1 MKIAIVSESPA
12 DEAAIKILVD
22 AIVGSESELF
32 SFRTRPNGW
41 TRIFDLLPNI
51 IKHLHYG
58 GTDVEALVVVIDS
71 DESPIHKVAH
81 ETANVEMPECR
92 LCRLRVSVRTEL
104 SRLRPLPHGI
114 RLKTALGL
122 AVPAIEAWYRAGL
135 DAHVNEVAWN
145 RKLLGEDVSYDKRSL
160 KKDTYGSYQ
169 PSLTI
174 ETTAAVAAAERL
186 TQNLELLEQL
196 FPNGFGSLLRDLRGW
211 EDA

>member
-58 GTDVEALVVVIDS
+58 TEVEALVVIMDS
-71 DESPIHKVAH
+71 DESPIHNNAH
-81 ETANVEMPECR
+81 DEANAENFECR
-92 LCRLRVSVRTEL
+92 LCRLRETVRSEL
-104 SRLRPLPHGI
+104 SRLRSLPNRI
-114 RLKTALGL
+114 DLKTALGL

-145 RKLLGEDVSYDKRSL
+145 RKLSGERVSYDKRSL
-160 KKDTYGSYQ
+160 KKDTYGTDQ
-169 PSLTI
+169 PNLNM
-174 ETTAAVAAAERL
+174 ETGAAVAAAQRL
-186 TQNLELLEQL
+186 TDNLDLLEQL
-196 FPNGFGSLLRDLRGW
+196 FPNGFGCLIRDLRGW
-211 EDA
+211 AEN

>member
-1 MKIAIVSESPA
+1 MRIAIVSESPA
-12 DEAAIKILVD
+12 DEAAVKILVD

-58 GTDVEALVVVIDS
+58 TEVEALVVVMDS
-71 DESPIHKVAH
+71 DESPVHD
-81 ETANVEMPECR
+81 NVHDGPYSQNLECR
-92 LCRLRVSVRTEL
+92 LCRLRETVRSEL
-104 SRLRPLPHGI
+104 SRVRPLATKAA
-114 RLKTALGL
+114 LKTALGL

-160 KKDTYGSYQ
+160 KKDAYGSYQ
-169 PSLTI
+169 PSLNI
-174 ETTAAVAAAERL
+174 ETTAAVAAAKRL
-186 TQNLELLEQL
+186 TENLDLLEQL
-196 FPNGFGSLLRDLRGW
+196 FPNGFGSLLRDLRSWSEG
-211 EDA
+211 

>member
-1 MKIAIVSESPA
+1 MKIAIVSESLA

-32 SFRTRPNGW
+32 SLRTRPNGW

-51 IKHLHYG
+51 INGLHY
-58 GTDVEALVVVIDS
+58 GTDVEALVVVMDS
-71 DESPIHKVAH
+71 DESPVHQNTH
-81 ETANVEMPECR
+81 ELPNEENLACR
-92 LCRLRVSVRTEL
+92 LCRLRATVRALVAGLRALPNRTEM
-104 SRLRPLPHGI
+104 
-114 RLKTALGL
+114 KTALGL
-122 AVPAIEAWYRAGL
+122 AVPAMEAWYRAGL

-169 PSLTI
+169 PSLYI
-174 ETTAAVAAAERL
+174 ETTAAVAASQRL
-186 TQNLELLEQL
+186 TENLELVEQL

-211 EDA
+211 EEA